1 MYFLTNSL
9 IKMTAEILKIVKSIV
24 RINKAEE
31 DAFLGILEAKKLK
44 KNELLLRIGQV
55 CNFIIFI
62 QTGCLRYFY
71 IKDGEEITG
80 QFFVEND
87 WYTDFE
93 SFIRSKPSEQS
104 IQALEN
110 CVCLL
115 INKRKL
121 EQLYTDFPVFER
133 FGRIMTEQGFLG
145 LYNTNK
151 VASLL
156 TSEERYL
163 AFVKNQPSIVQRV
176 PQHYIAS
183 YLGLKP
189 QSLSRIRKRL
199 FLKK

>member
-1 MYFLTNSL
+1 
-9 IKMTAEILKIVKSIV
+9 MTTEILKIVKSIV
-24 RINKAEE
+24 RINTTEE
-31 DAFLGILEAKKLK
+31 AAFLGILEIKKLK
-44 KNELLLRIGQV
+44 KNDLLLRIGQV

-62 QTGCLRYFY
+62 QMGCLRYFY

-80 QFFVEND
+80 QFFIEND
-87 WYTDFE
+87 WYTDFD
-93 SFIRSKPSEQS
+93 SFIRLKPSEQS
-104 IQALEN
+104 IQALED

-121 EQLYTDFPVFER
+121 EQLYIDFPVFER

-163 AFVKNQPSIVQRV
+163 AFIKNQPSIVQRV
-176 PQHYIAS
+176 SQHYIAS